1 MKTYKA
7 TMTFMADPENPH
19 EEINDTAMD
28 LVNVED
34 ESDKIMC
41 ADDEFTEGELV
52 TEDQFHTQVCSYV
65 YDDGVGSAPFA
76 FKNKTALN

>member
-7 TMTFMADPENPH
+7 TMTFMADPENVH
-19 EEINDTAMD
+19 EETNDTAMD

-34 ESDKIMC
+34 DTDTIMC

-52 TEDQFHTQVCSYV
+52 TENDFHTQVCGYV
-65 YDDGVGSAPFA
+65 YDDGIGSAPFA
-76 FKNKTALN
+76 FKNKSTF